1 MKIPIN
7 QILVDREHRIR
18 TDSGDLTALQN
29 SIAKVG
35 LLNPVVVDEKFKLVA
50 GWRRL
55 SACRNLK
62 WKEVEVRVV
71 ELSRDPLLELEAE
84 VDENLYRKDFTGD
97 EIIRIAQRRREL
109 EKMLRG
115 SIFRRIW
122 RRIKNLFRR
131 RKKIKKTED

>member
-1 MKIPIN
+1 MKIPIS

-18 TDSGDLTALQN
+18 TDAGDLTALQN

-35 LLNPVVVDEKFKLVA
+35 LLNPLAVDEKYKLVA

-55 SACRNLK
+55 SACRKLG
-62 WKEVEVRVV
+62 WKEIEVCVV
-71 ELSRDPLLELEAE
+71 VLSRDPLLALEAE

-97 EIIRIAQRRREL
+97 EIIRIAARRREL

-115 SIFRRIW
+115 NIFQRLW
-122 RRIKNLFRR
+122 RRLKNLFRR
-131 RKKIKKTED
+131 RKKTKNP

>member
-18 TDSGDLTALQN
+18 TDSGDLTSLQN